1 MENKEERKMKAIRI
15 TEDHVKEASEWAKE
29 AAFSICE
36 NDSER
41 PRVYSAIM
49 EGVRIGLLTVASNL
63 NETEELI
70 KEWWE

>member
-1 MENKEERKMKAIRI
+1 MGAIRI
-15 TEDHVKEASEWAKE
+15 TEEHVKEASEWAKE

-49 EGVRIGLLTVASNL
+49 EGVRIAFLLVAENSSEAEDL
-63 NETEELI
+63 L

>member
-1 MENKEERKMKAIRI
+1 MEEIRI
-15 TEDHVKEASEWAKE
+15 TEEHVKDAVEWAKE

-49 EGVRIGLLTVASNL
+49 EGVRIAFLLVAENSSEAEDL
-63 NETEELI
+63 L

>member
-1 MENKEERKMKAIRI
+1 MEKLRI

-29 AAFSICE
+29 AAFDICQ

-41 PRVYSAIM
+41 PRVYSSIM
-49 EGVRIGLLTVASNL
+49 EGVRIAFLLVAENSS
-63 NETEELI
+63 EAEDLI